1 MEEKF
6 KLEIERVTNGFIV
19 QGISAT
25 DLPYKEIVEE
35 KEECKEGNL
44 EELRSI
50 QTLFYKIT
58 NYFGVYN
65 NKHNKYRLEIKV
77 TDQKGNEIDDIGEL
91 NE

>member
-1 MEEKF
+1 MEEQF
-6 KLEIERVTNGFIV
+6 KLEIEKVTNGFIV

-44 EELRSI
+44 EELRCVQS
-50 QTLFYKIT
+50 LFYKIM
-58 NYFGVYN
+58 NYFGIYN
-65 NKHNKYRLEIKV
+65 NKHDKYKLEVVIKN
-77 TDQKGNEIDDIGEL
+77 DKGFEIDD